1 MNIQIVDYIIETD
14 SRQFKVKDTNTEVKV
29 KDSDE
34 VTYKTIG
41 YFTKF
46 KDAIK
51 FIANRVTIDNDD
63 IKEVINKLNIIEKE
77 INNLHDIVNI
87 IKDNSDSYE
96 DNFDKEKYE

>member
-1 MNIQIVDYIIETD
+1 MNMQIVDYIIETD
-14 SRQFKVKDTNTEVKV
+14 SRQFKVKDTKIEVKV

-41 YFTKF
+41 YFTRF

-63 IKEVINKLNIIEKE
+63 IHKVINKLNIIEEKVDNIKHN
-77 INNLHDIVNI
+77 INI
-87 IKDNSDSYE
+87 E
-96 DNFDKEKYE
+96 

>member
-1 MNIQIVDYIIETD
+1 MKIQIVDYIIETD
-14 SRQFKVKDTNTEVKV
+14 SRQFKVKDTNIEVKI

-51 FIANRVTIDNDD
+51 FIANRVAIDNDD
-63 IKEVINKLNIIEKE
+63 IKEVINKLNIIEEKVDNIKHN
-77 INNLHDIVNI
+77 INI
-87 IKDNSDSYE
+87 E
-96 DNFDKEKYE
+96 

>member
-1 MNIQIVDYIIETD
+1 MNMQIVDYIIETD
-14 SRQFKVKDTNTEVKV
+14 SRQFKVKDTKIEVKV

-63 IKEVINKLNIIEKE
+63 IKEVINKLNIIEEKVDNIKHN
-77 INNLHDIVNI
+77 INI
-87 IKDNSDSYE
+87 E
-96 DNFDKEKYE
+96 

>member
-1 MNIQIVDYIIETD
+1 MNMQIVDYIIETD
-14 SRQFKVKDTNTEVKV
+14 SRQFKVKDTKIEVKV

-41 YFTKF
+41 CFTKF

-63 IKEVINKLNIIEKE
+63 IKEVINKLNIIEEKVDNIKHN
-77 INNLHDIVNI
+77 INI
-87 IKDNSDSYE
+87 E
-96 DNFDKEKYE
+96 